1 MALISKPTPFF
12 ESQNEVG
19 ASFGDVDGWSVPFV
33 YSNESEEYS
42 AALERVILYDQ
53 SPTGR
58 VWISGSDGPDLLNRL
73 STNLV
78 DPISVG
84 SVVSTVLTNNKGR
97 IIDAI
102 KIVKLDEGLLIL
114 TSPQRR
120 EAVVDWINKY
130 TIVEDIEVVDFTES
144 SAMLTLIGPSSEIS
158 LLNLLQL
165 SSLDFKSCQTI
176 EVSWRGK
183 NIIIIQSASFSIPA
197 FDIIVPSDKAKRLWE
212 DIMTS
217 SGDVGLTLA
226 GEKTIE
232 ILRIQNRIPKWGS
245 ELSPEYNPIE
255 AGLTAS
261 ISWSKGCYIGQE
273 VIARLWTYQKIQKYL
288 VGIAFDSSLAPLVGS
303 DLRIKEK
310 KVGILTS
317 ASFHPTEGKYWGLGY
332 LKSSEARIGSVVDV
346 ATDSDSIASGEII
359 AIPEIPS
366 HQTPQL
372 L

>member
-1 MALISKPTPFF
+1 MALVSKPTPFF
-12 ESQNEVG
+12 ESQNQVG
-19 ASFGDVDGWSVPFV
+19 ASFGDIDGWSVPLV
-33 YSNESEEYS
+33 YSSELEEYS

-58 VWISGSDGPDLLNRL
+58 LWISGSDGPDLLNRL
-73 STNLV
+73 STNLI
-78 DPISVG
+78 DPLPFG

-102 KIVKLDEGLLIL
+102 KIVKLDKGLLVL
-114 TSPQRR
+114 TSSQRR
-120 EAVVDWINKY
+120 EAVADWINNY

-144 SAMLTLIGPSSEIS
+144 SAMLTLIGPASESS

-165 SSLDFKSCQTI
+165 SSLDFKSCQAI
-176 EVSWRGK
+176 EVSWRE
-183 NIIIIQSASFSIPA
+183 QSVILIRSDAFSIPA
-197 FDIIVPSDKAKRLWE
+197 FEIMVSSGEAKRLWE
-212 DIMTS
+212 DITTS
-217 SGDVGLTLA
+217 SEDVGLTLA
-226 GEKTIE
+226 GEKAIE

-245 ELSPEYNPIE
+245 ELGPDYNPIE

-273 VIARLWTYQKIQKYL
+273 VIARLWTYHKIQKYL
-288 VGIAFDSSLAPLVGS
+288 VGIAFDSPLAPLVGS
-303 DLRIKEK
+303 DLRIKKK

-317 ASFHPTEGKYWGLGY
+317 TSFHPTEGKYWGLGY
-332 LKSSEARIGSVVDV
+332 LKSSEVRIGSVIDVD
-346 ATDSDSIASGEII
+346 TDSDLIASGEII

-366 HQTPQL
+366 HQIPQL